1 LNGAMLPARARL
13 LFLTLL
19 ARGALTLD
27 NGVAL
32 PPLGWSTWNAL
43 RGNFTEAVLRDV
55 ADAMVSSGLV
65 GAGYTLLNIDDAWPL
80 KARAA
85 DGSLVPNPA
94 LFPSGMPALAA
105 FLAARGMRLGIY
117 TSHCAI
123 TCEGFPGSLGHEA
136 QDAALFASW
145 PAALVKNDNCA
156 NRAGFPAC
164 DDAAAFA
171 AMRDALNATGRRIA
185 YQVHWGNSIYP
196 SRTIGDVANSWRVG
210 LDIKPEWASVLRL
223 VDDAAPLNALS
234 RPGAFLDLDMLE
246 VGNGMSD
253 TQDRS
258 HFALWCFF
266 ASPLVAG
273 NDPRRMSAAARATLT
288 TRALIAVDQDA
299 LVVAARLVAAAPGC
313 TFGGNQP
320 AGSCAWQA
328 FARPLADGSTALLV
342 LNRGEDAASVS
353 VSVLFSLLDGVAH
366 AVDAFDL
373 WRDNAPLGA
382 FAGAFNATVA
392 PFDTAAVRLVR
403 AARGG

>member
-1 LNGAMLPARARL
+1 MRARL
-13 LFLTLL
+13 LCLALL
-19 ARGALTLD
+19 ARAARALD
-27 NGVAL
+27 NGVLL
-32 PPLGWSTWNAL
+32 PPMGWSTWNAL
-43 RGNFTEAVLRDV
+43 RGNFSESILRDV
-55 ADAMVSSGLV
+55 AEAMVSSGLV

-164 DDAAAFA
+164 EDAAAFA
-171 AMRDALNATGRRIA
+171 AMRDALNATGARIA
-185 YQVHWGNSIYP
+185 YQVHWGNSIFP
-196 SRTIGDVANSWRVG
+196 QRTIGDVANSWRVG
-210 LDIKPEWASVLRL
+210 GDIRADWASVLRL

-273 NDPRRMSAAARATLT
+273 NDPRQMSAAARATLLT
-288 TRALIAVDQDA
+288 PALVAIDQDA
-299 LVVAARLVAAAPGC
+299 LVVAARLVATAPGC

-342 LNRGEDAASVS
+342 LNRGESAANVS

-366 AVDAFDL
+366 TVDAFDL
-373 WRDNAPLGA
+373 WRENAPLGS
-382 FAGAFNATVA
+382 FTGAFNATVA
-392 PFDTAAVRLVR
+392 PFDTAAVRLVK
-403 AARGG
+403 AAPAA